1 MAASAPDDLTIH
13 AVIMA
18 GNRSDG
24 FNSSFN
30 AQNYNTRNIGTLH
43 LIGGIIEEYSGPIG
57 TMNAAG
63 QQISGYA
70 RDYHYDRRMS
80 RGFSPPYF
88 PTTTLF
94 EMVSGSEPL
103 AGVRPIWREASP

>member
-1 MAASAPDDLTIH
+1 
-13 AVIMA
+13 MA
-18 GNRSDG
+18 GIRGDG

-43 LIGGIIEEYSGPIG
+43 IIGGIIEEYSGPIG
-57 TMNAAG
+57 TMNGSG
-63 QQISGYA
+63 QQLSGYA
-70 RDYHYDRRMS
+70 RDIHYDRRMS

-94 EMVSGSEPL
+94 EMVSGIEPL